1 MGVFQFDGVTL
12 EEAPKDVVPK
22 CPHCRKPLAK
32 IWIKAKGIGIVEQK
46 QIIICPEC
54 ECFLG
59 FGTFSV

>member
-1 MGVFQFDGVTL
+1 MTPREFEGVEL
-12 EEAPKDVVPK
+12 EEAPETARPK
-22 CPHCRKPLAK
+22 CPSCTHELRKL
-32 IWIKAKGIGIVEQK
+32 WIKKRGLGLMEQK